1 MKKCIKSVISILICL
16 VFVAGS
22 VSIGLNSI
30 TAKAYSSWQEA
41 YNDFVLNSKYL
52 LSGQDYSGKNNQ
64 TGEQPDFALHDMNSD
79 GTPELIVYDGL
90 WHPAAADGFNVYM
103 CKNDV
108 VQYIGSF
115 TTYGVD
121 YITGTEFNGLFLS
134 FAHTGGYNIRYVSIG
149 TNGKLKE
156 ELLVEG
162 TDRPENDGET
172 EYSIRITDKTENI
185 KLYNAFCK
193 AGGIDPDNALNE
205 FYSGNTNIKNL
216 NFFTLSEIS
225 SMGWASFCK
234 KYGYTVSDSSEISY
248 SILTSNQQK
257 ELESFL
263 HHFLCTY
270 SDSFANGSPATD
282 GMTMSRNYD
291 CNNASNSTLL
301 ACLLYYGGYSFFY
314 DSNNFDAD
322 NRTEYWKTDNN
333 YTKDPKQMYKSYTKT
348 KASRVDW
355 IAKNLFNCNDND
367 IDSMRK
373 NGEKAFGTNLQ
384 KKDLACFYYH
394 SGNYYCE
401 TTSGIGG
408 PGYCEIIIDSIKKLG
423 EYYGVEYTYA
433 LGDVPDPA
441 TYYVK
446 GNRAILK
453 YKTIDGK
460 KYWSLYK
467 HGKNINFNESLNFS
481 KDVSDSNN
489 YTIKYTDGTSDTFEH
504 NLDYYISKA
513 DSTKYDPELAY
524 ILMSIA
530 YAAYSE
536 DTVKDMF
543 ETLEFTQ
550 INTSHETYIE
560 SNEVKMLENKI
571 RYGLGAKA
579 MSNGKTLVLIDI
591 AGTNGDPLRNGDYL
605 GPSGEWLSDL
615 DLGFITQLSATGYH
629 HGFEQAADYLIKG
642 LNSFLSTNNIKKS
655 EAIFA
660 VTGHSRGAAVGNI
673 VSCKL
678 GVKKSNLYN
687 YNFACPDVAVDTG
700 VYWNLNGAHDNI
712 FNISCNQDI
721 VSMVPGYLGD
731 LGIIIAI
738 NQWGKY
744 GKSLWF
750 CHDWSDMKYNS
761 IKLSSH
767 EQNNYLKY
775 LRQKRPESELKDYF
789 AMKTNI
795 PNPLKWNGKIFGF
808 LCPVDVKLTD
818 DNGKVIAEVIDNKI
832 TQKDENV
839 FIIINQDHK
848 IVIVPD
854 TEHTN
859 VQITGTDEGE
869 MTLLM
874 RNFDSNS
881 RNVTDSVD
889 FKNVEVHKDKTI
901 LTEWGGNIKSTD
913 TVLKDGETGEIINA
927 DKTEDSVKND
937 SVGEKKNNK
946 TALYIIIAVA
956 AAAAIA
962 AVTAVII
969 IKKRKSKKAAE
980 TGQRIIPEYENAGY
994 EPVQN
999 ENAYTAPPSP
1009 PIQPA
1014 NSAKGAETAEKKPE
1028 TLMKY
1033 ACKPTGRPGQCAK
1046 CKSDTSQLYF
1056 IVAEKSGKRQSI
1068 TVCKDCAEKIITR
1081 FKKQNQESDRT

>member
-1 MKKCIKSVISILICL
+1 MKKCIKGVISILICL

-30 TAKAYSSWQEA
+30 TAKAYNSWQDA
-41 YNDFVLNSKYL
+41 YNDFTLNSKYRNF
-52 LSGQDYSGKNNQ
+52 SVNYYSDLAENFTSDDKLIYL
-64 TGEQPDFALHDMNSD
+64 FLYDMDTD
-79 GTPELIVYDGL
+79 GTPELFMSNGDPGQISNY
-90 WHPAAADGFNVYM
+90 A
-103 CKNDV
+103 
-108 VQYIGSF
+108 YIF
-115 TTYGVD
+115 TYS
-121 YITGTEFNGLFLS
+121 NG
-134 FAHTGGYNIRYVSIG
+134 
-149 TNGKLKE
+149 
-156 ELLVEG
+156 
-162 TDRPENDGET
+162 
-172 EYSIRITDKTENI
+172 NI
-185 KLYNAFCK
+185 KQLSTLYHNIGYTNNSKYKGVFS
-193 AGGIDPDNALNE
+193 
-205 FYSGNTNIKNL
+205 YSSYYGSYYYYEKNGQNIKEINISNKNRQSGGEPEIYNQEL
-216 NFFTLSEIS
+216 YDCEITWFSEVSFPELRKI
-225 SMGWASFCK
+225 GWSAFCK
-234 KYGYTVSDSSEISY
+234 KYGYTVSETSESTSKSSDNNFG
-248 SILTSNQQK
+248 LTS
-257 ELESFL
+257 
-263 HHFLCTY
+263 T
-270 SDSFANGSPATD
+270 
-282 GMTMSRNYD
+282 
-291 CNNASNSTLL
+291 
-301 ACLLYYGGYSFFY
+301 
-314 DSNNFDAD
+314 
-322 NRTEYWKTDNN
+322 
-333 YTKDPKQMYKSYTKT
+333 
-348 KASRVDW
+348 
-355 IAKNLFNCNDND
+355 
-367 IDSMRK
+367 
-373 NGEKAFGTNLQ
+373 Q
-384 KKDLACFYYH
+384 KKDLEKFLQDFYAPDFPTSCFEFDCTTVTRPTIMENILRYGVFGSYYPGKADYNCLGYESKSDPRGIFKSYGKYSYDKSNVNQVDWVLKNILNCNDDYIKTIIKYGEKDLAYYSNPNSGQFAFYK
-394 SGNYYCE
+394 SGNYYY
-401 TTSGIGG
+401 SQWSAGIGG
-408 PGYCEIIIDSIKKLG
+408 NCDVYAKINSVTKDGDNYLVYYSIVTFEYDDTLKTPINTYNAYAQLQYKK
-423 EYYGVEYTYA
+423 
-433 LGDVPDPA
+433 
-441 TYYVK
+441 
-446 GNRAILK
+446 
-453 YKTIDGK
+453 IDGK
-460 KYWSLYK
+460 YYWSLYK
-467 HGKNINFNESLNFS
+467 NS
-481 KDVSDSNN
+481 KTKFDFIDTSATNSGENN
-489 YTIKYTDGTSDTFEH
+489 YTIKYTDGTSDTFDH

-550 INTSHETYIE
+550 INTSHETYKE

-571 RYGLGAKA
+571 RYGLGAKT

-750 CHDWSDMKYNS
+750 CHDWSDMKYDS
-761 IKLSSH
+761 IKLNSH

-789 AMKTNI
+789 AMKANI

-937 SVGEKKNNK
+937 SVGEKKDNK

-1009 PIQPA
+1009 PIQPV
-1014 NSAKGAETAEKKPE
+1014 NSANGAETAEKKPE
-1028 TLMKY
+1028 TLVKY

-1046 CKSDTSQLYF
+1046 CKSDTAQLYF